1 MSLHPIIKAFIENSG
16 ESFLEE
22 LEKKIDKSNLLE
34 NVIHDIF
41 RESLLNS
48 GIINKKL
55 VLQIDEAVIK
65 GHQNSDVYLLFIY
78 FSILYCHVHSIPE
91 KIKILYSIGL
101 SSLNEK
107 NPPAIHEIML
117 HAKIL
122 IKQEEGNQAEAKKLM
137 YELVSKADK
146 SSPRYYGKYYNY
158 SLILAYSGTL
168 KELNQN
174 IQPNL
179 NIKNDEKLAWNY
191 THLSLANNI
200 MIGDY
205 QAGLQVIEDF
215 RENFKNSKL
224 NLTHFKK
231 ATWELNI
238 LSGDFNEANYPETPL
253 KLLVGIY
260 KNFNQFKMQEAAKQ
274 FKVLQEI
281 KYDGFLFN
289 KLIECLP
296 FHIELGL
303 GNIGKTR
310 LLLKEKTDRGN
321 WQYLDDLFYGRLHLL
336 EKNNRKANEAFTRL
350 MENINCYGALNRLI
364 FELQFAKEMNL
375 TDILNLTQGWKQV
388 KKSNSVRI
396 KKQSPP
402 QQKPATKGVG
412 LLIGNSHP
420 ILQVKDLVKKYA
432 PLKAHVLITGETGT
446 GKELVSRAIHD
457 EGPNPQEPF
466 LAINCG
472 GLTDAL
478 LQSELFGYVAG
489 AFTGAQKEHKGIFE
503 AAGKGT
509 VFLDEFGDISPL
521 LQVSLLRVLESNEIR
536 MLGGTKNQKI
546 ACRIIMATNTNL
558 QNAVSEKK
566 FREDLYFRI
575 TRFQIR
581 IPALRERIEDLPLL
595 IDSFLNK
602 DKDDSDVT
610 KKLSKE
616 LLDAL
621 SLYRWPGNVRELKN
635 EIERLKIL
643 HIEKEILNIENFP
656 FNQLQGYIP
665 QIPKLVNTNQ
675 DISDDDNLQSSGKTN
690 SEAELTSDYVVNI
703 IQRGSKVERRISFI
717 KDLFKQYKRLT
728 RSQIIEIAKVNPS
741 TATKELQMLCDEKF
755 IVRHTPTKST
765 STYYFEIIE

>member
-1 MSLHPIIKAFIENSG
+1 MHPIIKAYTEKTG
-16 ESFLEE
+16 ESLLEE
-22 LEKKIDKSNLLE
+22 LDKLVDKSNILE
-34 NVIHDIF
+34 KVIHDFIK
-41 RESLLNS
+41 ETTINS
-48 GIINKKL
+48 GVINQKL
-55 VLQIDEAVIK
+55 VLNIDEAVIK

-78 FSILYCHVHSIPE
+78 FSILYCDVHNIPE
-91 KIKILYSIGL
+91 KTKILYSIGL

-107 NPPAIHEIML
+107 TTQAIQECML

-122 IKQEEGNQAEAKKLM
+122 LKQEEGNQAEAKKLM

-146 SSPRYYGKYYNY
+146 NSPRYYGKYYNY
-158 SLILAYSGTL
+158 AMILANSGTL
-168 KELNQN
+168 KELSPN
-174 IQPNL
+174 ILP
-179 NIKNDEKLAWNY
+179 IEKYRSEEKLSWNNSQ
-191 THLSLANNI
+191 LSLANNI
-200 MIGDY
+200 MIGDF
-205 QAGLQVIEDF
+205 QAGLLVIEEF
-215 RENFKNSKL
+215 KKKYKNSKL
-224 NLTHFKK
+224 NLNPFKK
-231 ATWELNI
+231 AIWELNI
-238 LSGDFNEANYPETPL
+238 LSGDFKEANYPETAL

-260 KNFNQFKMQEAAKQ
+260 NNLNQFKMLEASKQ
-274 FKVLQEI
+274 FKHLQDI
-281 KYDGFLFN
+281 KYDGFQFN
-289 KLIECLP
+289 KLTECLP

-310 LLLKEKTDRGN
+310 LMLKEKSDKGN

-336 EKNNRKANEAFTRL
+336 EKNNRKTNEAFTRL
-350 MENINCYGALNRLI
+350 MENINRYGAMNRLI
-364 FELQFAKEMNL
+364 FELQFAKEMNIA
-375 TDILNLTQGWKQV
+375 DILNLTHGWKQA
-388 KKSNSVRI
+388 KKSNSVRL
-396 KKQSPP
+396 KRQPAP
-402 QQKPATKGVG
+402 QLKPTAKGVD
-412 LLIGNSHP
+412 LLIGNSQAIHHV
-420 ILQVKDLVKKYA
+420 IDLVKKYA
-432 PLKAHVLITGETGT
+432 PLKAPVLITGETGT

-472 GLTDAL
+472 GLSDTL

-503 AAGKGT
+503 VAGKGT

-602 DKDDSDVT
+602 DKDESEVT

-643 HIEKEILNIENFP
+643 HFEKEILNIENFP

-665 QIPKLVNTNQ
+665 QIPKVVSTTQ
-675 DISDDDNLQSSGKTN
+675 DNPDEGISQSTGKN
-690 SEAELTSDYVVNI
+690 ESEDEITSDYVVNI

-717 KDLFKQYKRLT
+717 KDLFRQYKRLT

-741 TATKELQMLCDEKF
+741 TATKELQMLCDERF